1 MCSQYERSLKNQAAN
16 QPYNHALYYSTYA
29 LSEVQWSFEEKLA
42 VFDELTQPAVE
53 AFLKE
58 FLGHLFVECLF
69 YGNFTK
75 HVRVLMIVVI
85 RLIAHYCQSLGYWVL
100 ALQYQT

>member
-1 MCSQYERSLKNQAAN
+1 MAKMSTVSVYCIFITLYSYVSRAQYERSLKNQAAN
-16 QPYNHALYYSTYA
+16 EPYTHALYYSTFA

-42 VFDELTQPAVE
+42 VFDELTQPALE
-53 AFLKE
+53 AFLKD

-75 HVRVLMIVVI
+75 LVR
-85 RLIAHYCQSLGYWVL
+85 
-100 ALQYQT
+100 T